1 MATGSSTDA
10 DDTFTTIVA
19 LAVAGLLGAVGTA
32 FLVAGAYDV
41 WAMAAGDV
49 EPGVTVP
56 PVPYLG
62 EMLLSLT
69 IGWVFVL
76 GGVRFG
82 TAY

>member
-19 LAVAGLLGAVGTA
+19 LAVAGLVAAVGTA
-32 FLVAGAYDV
+32 FLVAGAYDA
-41 WAMAAGDV
+41 WIYAAG
-49 EPGVTVP
+49 EARPGVTA
-56 PVPYLG
+56 PVSYLG
-62 EMLLSLT
+62 EMLLLLAV
-69 IGWVFVL
+69 GWAFVL